1 MECMLACFELISAPL
16 CAFGPKPAPQTKPV
30 RDHLARVFL
39 RRRRRSLERIRLG
52 MIGVQPPI
60 EKNQPPPRLLDRSA
74 RLRRPRMNEW
84 YPSSVDV
91 SSPTRRQN
99 LPLFP

>member
-1 MECMLACFELISAPL
+1 
-16 CAFGPKPAPQTKPV
+16 
-30 RDHLARVFL
+30 
-39 RRRRRSLERIRLG
+39 

-60 EKNQPPPRLLDRSA
+60 EKNQPPPRLLARSA
-74 RLRRPRMNEW
+74 RLQRPRMNEW